1 MEKVTAI
8 YFSPT
13 GNSKKYVTLLAEKI
27 ALPFD
32 TLDFTKE
39 KMMLYFQKKIL
50 YCFRHQCMQEDCLI
64 SICLI
69 M

>member
-32 TLDFTKE
+32 TLDFTKKE
-39 KMMLYFQKKIL
+39 NRKNEILIKKANK
-50 YCFRHQCMQEDCLI
+50 
-64 SICLI
+64 
-69 M
+69 

>member
-32 TLDFTKE
+32 TLDFTK
-39 KMMLYFQKKIL
+39 K
-50 YCFRHQCMQEDCLI
+50 
-64 SICLI
+64 
-69 M
+69 